1 MSTSNSSFYQTD
13 GAPYG
18 TPTIT
23 PENLSASNGSFY
35 AYMSAPLTW
44 PPFVPPVVS
53 GNGTLLF
60 NVGAQSSLIALLED
74 I

>member
-1 MSTSNSSFYQTD
+1 MNTSNSSFYQTD

-35 AYMSAPLTW
+35 AYMSTPLVW

-53 GNGTLLF
+53 GNGVMAF
-60 NVGAQSSLIALLED
+60 NIVNQSSLLALLED